1 MPPAA
6 PPQLA
11 GGRAHPASTAP
22 PPSSPS
28 SWSSGPLG
36 ALLTGSRVAGWV
48 PSYTPALPVLGP
60 YVFPLPI
67 SLLPSSLTQAS
78 ALVSPTPPHPAA
90 PLTPAPPLQA
100 QRNNEDISIITPLFT
115 VSVDHRVSGLKR
127 LAWAR
132 EIASTQ
138 QASYFGGG
146 AGAHP
151 SPELALLPFL
161 AGHLEWALG
170 FHRGIGC
177 SHRNSDLLPSLQRQ
191 EPHPGLRA
199 VPPAARAS
207 FNK

>member
-1 MPPAA
+1 M
-6 PPQLA
+6 
-11 GGRAHPASTAP
+11 
-22 PPSSPS
+22 
-28 SWSSGPLG
+28 
-36 ALLTGSRVAGWV
+36 

-127 LAWAR
+127 LAWAW

-146 AGAHP
+146 GQGP
-151 SPELALLPFL
+151 IPPLSLLCSPFL
-161 AGHLEWALG
+161 QGTWNGPWVSTEVLAAVI
-170 FHRGIGC
+170 GIVIYYLAFNAK
-177 SHRNSDLLPSLQRQ
+177 SHIQ
-191 EPHPGLRA
+191 A
-199 VPPAARAS
+199 
-207 FNK
+207 